1 MPALLDNWGGNKA
14 LHARVR
20 RIEPYA
26 FTKVSALG
34 IEEQRV
40 NVVLDF
46 VDPPGPLGDGY
57 RVDVRI
63 IVWQKDKVLRIPA
76 SAVFRY
82 QTGFAVFVVDHDRAR
97 RRAVQIGHHGE
108 FDVEVIGGPEANE
121 RVIVHPPNELN
132 DGALVRIA
140 QQ

>member
-1 MPALLDNWGGNKA
+1 MDREINVLALVKG
-14 LHARVR
+14 
-20 RIEPYA
+20 
-26 FTKVSALG
+26 
-34 IEEQRV
+34 EER
-40 NVVLDF
+40 F
-46 VDPPGPLGDGY
+46 
-57 RVDVRI
+57 
-63 IVWQKDKVLRIPA
+63 
-76 SAVFRY
+76 VFRY

-108 FDVEVIGGPEANE
+108 FDVEVIGGLEANE